1 MECRRSRPTFWSTL
15 VDMYVIQFTGKLMV
29 KRVFFSFHYQDVI
42 DFRANV
48 VRNHWVAKDDREDA
62 GFFDAS
68 IWEES
73 KKKGTTALKKLIHDG
88 LENTTNT
95 CVLIGSQT
103 YARPWVRYEI
113 FYSIWRG
120 NHVFGVH
127 INQIKGKDGKIKA
140 NGPNP
145 FDYLALK
152 YTADGKSVEPMEAKD
167 GKWIPF
173 AEFGAYELRQVAPE
187 GRWGKTVSLS
197 SVGYKTYCWSADDG
211 YNSFANWVK

>member
-1 MECRRSRPTFWSTL
+1 MA
-15 VDMYVIQFTGKLMV
+15 

-48 VRNHWVAKDDREDA
+48 VRNHWVAKEDREEA

-73 KKKGTTALKKLIHDG
+73 KKKGAADLKKLIHDG
-88 LENTTNT
+88 LENTSTT

-113 FYSIWRG
+113 FRSIYRG
-120 NHVFGVH
+120 NRTFGVH
-127 INQIKGKDGKIKA
+127 INQIKGKDQQVKM

-145 FDYLALK
+145 FDYLALR
-152 YTADGKSVEPMEAKD
+152 YSADGTFVEPMEAEN
-167 GKWIPF
+167 GKWVASSTMSSYTLKNTAGDARRGRTIRLS
-173 AEFGAYELRQVAPE
+173 EL
-187 GRWGKTVSLS
+187 
-197 SVGYKTYCWSADDG
+197 GYPTYCWSTNKG
-211 YNSFANWVK
+211 YDSFATWVG

>member
-1 MECRRSRPTFWSTL
+1 MA
-15 VDMYVIQFTGKLMV
+15 
-29 KRVFFSFHYQDVI
+29 KRVFFSFHYQDVV

-73 KKKGTTALKKLIHDG
+73 KKKGAADLKKLIHDG
-88 LENTTNT
+88 LDNTSTT

-113 FYSIWRG
+113 FRSIYRG
-120 NHVFGVH
+120 NKTFGVH
-127 INQIKGKDGKIKA
+127 INQIKGKDQQVKL

-145 FDYLALK
+145 FDYLALR
-152 YTADGKSVEPMEAKD
+152 YSADGTSVDPMEAES
-167 GKWIPF
+167 GKW
-173 AEFGAYELRQVAPE
+173 VASSTMPRYKLKNTAADAKH
-187 GRWGKTVSLS
+187 GRIIRLS
-197 SVGYKTYCWSADDG
+197 DLGYHTYCWSANKG
-211 YNSFANWVK
+211 YDSFATWVG